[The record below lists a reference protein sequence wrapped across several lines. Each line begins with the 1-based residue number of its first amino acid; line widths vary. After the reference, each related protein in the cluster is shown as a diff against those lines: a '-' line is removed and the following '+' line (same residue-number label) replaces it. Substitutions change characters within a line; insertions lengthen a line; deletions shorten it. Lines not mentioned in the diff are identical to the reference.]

1 MASAKTKGAIMGV
14 STDGIIFCGWPLE
27 EDAELP
33 WDNEDNEDDGVE
45 DCWRRVSGYKPLF
58 ELWTPAGEYVG
69 GVRPPEDR
77 MSAYGDHQREWDK
90 ANPIPF
96 EVENYCSAEC
106 PMYAIT
112 VPGAGATARRGY
124 PTKIDASFM
133 GSVDSVKV
141 EGIRAL
147 LAEHGVELDGEPSW
161 YLGSYWG

>member
-1 MASAKTKGAIMGV
+1 MGV

-45 DCWRRVSGYKPLF
+45 DWWRRVSGYKPLF

-112 VPGAGATARRGY
+112 VPGAGRRRAAVTQRRSTHRLWAAWIPSRLRASARYWPNTAWSL
-124 PTKIDASFM
+124 TASQA
-133 GSVDSVKV
+133 
-141 EGIRAL
+141 GI
-147 LAEHGVELDGEPSW
+147 
-161 YLGSYWG
+161 WGLTGAS